1 MLLKI
6 EHFFFAVAAKLVC
19 VPEFA
24 AVIGVVPES
33 GTGRFVRSCRRRQR
47 GVRRRG

>member
-1 MLLKI
+1 LALQADPAWAVPHWHNAQKI

-24 AVIGVVPES
+24 AVIGVVPEVEPAGS
-33 GTGRFVRSCRRRQR
+33 
-47 GVRRRG
+47 